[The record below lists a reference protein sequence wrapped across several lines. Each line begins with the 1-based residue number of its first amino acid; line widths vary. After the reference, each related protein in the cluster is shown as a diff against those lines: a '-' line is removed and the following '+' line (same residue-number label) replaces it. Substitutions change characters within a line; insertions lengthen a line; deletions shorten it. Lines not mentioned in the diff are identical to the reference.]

1 MRPTH
6 SLVCRVGGRVLL
18 SLAIASPLAAA
29 DGPLFPQPLHLVRR
43 VEDPIANRTSEV
55 EEFCSGNEIITIDG
69 GFKTVVVSYDRQEVL
84 EIDRAASTYSVARF
98 DEIAA
103 ANALTRPRAQ
113 KSTTRA
119 TTTALG
125 VRTSIAGRSADA
137 FSIVADDV
145 TIDLRVDRMISVSR
159 KAFDALTGA
168 NDPNEND
175 PRHDAIARAA
185 MRPSISSA
193 AAEASYGIPLEL
205 SITFDAGR
213 GTHLTIRNAIVRID
227 SESPPAE
234 LLAIPAGAKLVPSR
248 AEKLR
253 KTIDELKDPPPHP

>member
-29 DGPLFPQPLHLVRR
+29 DAPLFPQPLHLVRR

-55 EEFCSGNEIITIDG
+55 DEFCVANEIITID
-69 GFKTVVVSYDRQEVL
+69 GFKTVVVSYDREEVL

-98 DEIAA
+98 EEIAA
-103 ANALTRPRAQ
+103 VNALTRPPAQ

-125 VRTSIAGRSADA
+125 VSTSLAGRSADA
-137 FSIVADDV
+137 FSIVADEV
-145 TIDLRVDRMISVSR
+145 TIDLRVDRVISVSR

-175 PRHDAIARAA
+175 ARHDAIARAA

-193 AAEASYGIPLEL
+193 VAEASYGLPLEL

-213 GTHLTIRNAIVRID
+213 GTHLTIRNAIVRMD

-234 LLAIPAGAKLVPSR
+234 LLSIPAGSKLVPSR
-248 AEKLR
+248 AAKLR
-253 KTIDELKDPPPHP
+253 KSLEDLKDPPPHP